1 MPGPVAL
8 GEVPFFSQLP
18 ADWQIPLQAYL
29 ETTTLEQVEV
39 IPREKKWV
47 FRLTATQY
55 LDQALFNPLT
65 ELLLAHVPEIDCI
78 DWRIDLLQ
86 PAVSLQEICHLNW
99 QEIIGDLSTILP
111 GIRGWL
117 GEMTPY
123 QVTEEQLI
131 IQLSN
136 ALGVEYIKAKHKV
149 LEKYLQQRFGIW
161 ARVSCELVPEQIP
174 AEYFTLTEEA
184 EQECLQELLALNPKS
199 SPKSAAKSRDHC
211 ILGREF
217 KAEAI
222 PLRQIQ
228 DEERLVVVSGE
239 VFNLDYRPLKTGRK
253 LLTFDMTDKTDSI
266 SAKVFLKEEQSG
278 LDLTSGDWIVV
289 RGPVQYDRYSSV
301 LTLMPRDIQRAQ
313 PLFRE
318 DEAEVKRVELHL
330 HTRMSTMDAMA
341 AAEDL
346 IKRAAYWGHKSL
358 AITDHGVVQA
368 FPEAVAAGKKYG
380 VKIILGVEGYLFD
393 DDSGLA
399 ASKQGKSRHIVILV
413 RNAVGL
419 KNLYRLITLSHLDHF
434 YRRPRMPRS
443 QIKTYREGL
452 LLGSACEAGELI
464 QAILRQESWEKLLQ
478 IAAFYDYLEIQP
490 LGNNDF
496 LLRNGLVSGMEELQ
510 EINKTVLRLGQT
522 LQKPVVATGDVH
534 FLDPEDEVYR
544 RILMAGKGF
553 EDADQQAPLYYRTTT
568 EMLNEFAYLS
578 QEEALETVVYA
589 PERIAGLIEELKP
602 FPDDLFSPT
611 IPGAEDKIRQMS
623 WERAYQ
629 LYNNPLPPLVQKRL
643 EKELKSIIGH
653 GFSVLYLIAHLLVK
667 KSNDDGYLVGSR
679 GSVGSSLVATMTGI
693 TEVNPLPPH
702 YRCNNSACL
711 HSIWIEDGSV
721 GAGVDLPDC
730 VCPECGQPLAKDGFD
745 IPFETFL
752 GFEGDKVPDID
763 LNFSGEY
770 QARAHRFTEELF
782 GRDYVFRAGTIAT
795 IADKTAFGYVKNYL
809 EERKL
814 PYRPAEMA
822 RLVNGCTGVK
832 RTTGQ
837 HPGGLMVVPKDYD
850 IHDFTPLQRPADD
863 PKSPLL
869 TTHFDYHS
877 ISGRLVKLDILG
889 HDDPT
894 ALKMLEEL
902 TGIDARTVRLDEPMT
917 MSLFSDAEALG
928 VTAQEIRTK
937 TGTYGVPE
945 FGTKFVRQMLEDTQ
959 PRTFSDLVRICGL
972 SHGTDVWLGN
982 AQELVRSG
990 QAAISEI
997 IACRDDIMVYLISKG
1012 LDPVKAFKIMENV
1025 RKGKGLK
1032 PEDIEDMSSHDV
1044 PDWYIAS
1051 CQKIK
1056 YMFPKAHA
1064 VAYVMMSFRIAWY
1077 KLHYPAAFYAT
1088 FFTVRADE
1096 FDIDLICQG
1105 RQVCLQKIE
1114 EIENKGNEATAKE
1127 KNLQTI
1133 LELAV
1138 EMDLRGIPILKVDLF
1153 ESQATTF
1160 TITPAGILPPFTSL
1174 QGLGETAACS
1184 IVALRAE
1191 NGISSVEDLRSYAKL
1206 SKTVIEILDKHG
1218 CLQGIPEQ
1226 NQLSFFAENR
1236 PALYNLSK

>member
-18 ADWQIPLQAYL
+18 ADWQLPLQDYL
-29 ETTTLEQVEV
+29 KTTFLEQVE
-39 IPREKKWV
+39 ILPGEKKWI
-47 FRLTATQY
+47 FHLTAAEY
-55 LDQALFNPLT
+55 LDPALFNPLS
-65 ELLLAHVPEIDCI
+65 ELLLAHVPEIGHI
-78 DWRIDLLQ
+78 DWRLAWQ
-86 PAVSLQEICHLNW
+86 APAASLQEICRLHW
-99 QEIIGDLSTILP
+99 PEITSELGDLLP

-117 GEMTPY
+117 REETPIE
-123 QVTEEQLI
+123 VVGEQLI
-131 IQLSN
+131 IRMAN
-136 ALGVEYIKAKHKV
+136 VLGAEYIRAKHKA
-149 LEKYLQQRFGIW
+149 LEKYLYQRFGITVQ
-161 ARVSCELVPEQIP
+161 VSCELEEEGTT
-174 AEYFTLTEEA
+174 AEYFALAEVA
-184 EQECLQELLALNPKS
+184 EQEYLQELLARQAEPALKP
-199 SPKSAAKSRDHC
+199 AASQARDNS

-217 KAEAI
+217 KAEPI
-222 PLRQIQ
+222 PLRQVE
-228 DEERLVVVSGE
+228 DEERQIVVSGE
-239 VFNLDYRPLKTGRK
+239 VFNLDYRPLKSGRK
-253 LLTFDMTDKTDSI
+253 LLTFDITDKTDSI
-266 SAKVFLKEEQSG
+266 SAKVFLKEEQTE
-278 LDLTSGDWIVV
+278 LDLKNGDWISL
-289 RGPVQYDRYSSV
+289 RGPVQFDRYTAV
-301 LTLMPRDIQRAQ
+301 LTLMPRDIQRTR
-313 PLFRE
+313 PSIRE
-318 DEAEVKRVELHL
+318 DKAEAKRIELHL
-330 HTRMSTMDAMA
+330 HTRMSTMDAVA
-341 AAEDL
+341 SAEDL
-346 IKRAAYWGHKSL
+346 IKRAAFWGHKSL

-368 FPEAVAAGKKYG
+368 FPEAVAAGQKHK
-380 VKIILGVEGYLFD
+380 VKIILGVEGYLLD
-393 DDSGLA
+393 DAPGSPA
-399 ASKQGKSRHIVILV
+399 PSQQKSRHIVILV
-413 RNAVGL
+413 CNAVGL

-443 QIKTYREGL
+443 QINKYREGL
-452 LLGSACEAGELI
+452 FLGSACEAGELI
-464 QAILRQESWEKLLQ
+464 QAILRKESWEKLLQ

-490 LGNNDF
+490 LGNNSF
-496 LLRNGLVSGMEELQ
+496 LLRNGQVSGIEELQ
-510 EINKTVLRLGQT
+510 EINKTVVRLGKT

-544 RILMAGKGF
+544 RILMAGNGY
-553 EDADQQAPLYYRTTT
+553 EDADQQAPLYYRTTE
-568 EMLNEFAYLS
+568 EMLSEFTYLS
-578 QEEALETVVYA
+578 REEALEVVVYA
-589 PERIAGLIEELKP
+589 PERIARQIEELKP

-611 IPGAEDKIRQMS
+611 IPGAEEKIRQMS

-629 LYNNPLPPLVQKRL
+629 LYNNPLPEIVQKRL

-702 YRCNNSACL
+702 YRCPNSACL
-711 HSIWIEDGSV
+711 HSLWIEEGSV
-721 GAGVDLPDC
+721 GAGMDLPDC
-730 VCPECGQPLAKDGFD
+730 ACPKCGQPLAKDGFD

-770 QARAHRFTEELF
+770 QSRAHRYTEELF

-814 PYRPAEMA
+814 RLKPAEMA

-894 ALKMLEEL
+894 ALKMLEKL
-902 TGIDARTVRLDEPMT
+902 TGIKARTVSLDDPET
-917 MSLFSDAEALG
+917 MSLFSGTEALG
-928 VTAQEIRTK
+928 VTTQELRTK
-937 TGTYGVPE
+937 TGTYGIPE

-1032 PEDIEDMSSHDV
+1032 AEDVEAMRSHDV
-1044 PDWYIAS
+1044 PNWYIES

-1105 RQVCLQKIE
+1105 RQACLQKIE
-1114 EIENKGNEATAKE
+1114 EIENKGNEATARE
-1127 KNLQTI
+1127 KNLQII

-1138 EMDLRGIPILKVDLF
+1138 EMDFRGIPILKVDLQKS
-1153 ESQATTF
+1153 EATSF
-1160 TITPAGILPPFTSL
+1160 MLTPQGLLPPFTSL
-1174 QGLGETAACS
+1174 QGLGETAARS
-1184 IVALRAE
+1184 IVALRSE
-1191 NGISSVEDLRSYAKL
+1191 NGITSVEDLRISAKL
-1206 SKTVIEILDKHG
+1206 SKTVIEILDRHG
-1218 CLQGIPEQ
+1218 CLQGLPEE

-1236 PALYNLSK
+1236 VALYK